1 MDAEFCRHLPHK
13 TTNEFRLQCDC
24 GLVSQQHC
32 CECRKLVDTTKITE
46 CFKCCS
52 CELIICNR
60 CILDCTRKSKA
71 ARCDKC
77 AKANAFRFEAKLW
90 CVVMR
95 MFFVDNLNNVRV
107 DNHIIKTLFRSTKD
121 AIAAVPVVLQALHP
135 NSELVNQLVESTQ
148 FPLIIE
154 TQTKETFFSTDNFF
168 VKGFQLRVEIQVKLM
183 ISDAEEEALPSQMK
197 TS

>member
-1 MDAEFCRHLPHK
+1 M
-13 TTNEFRLQCDC
+13 
-24 GLVSQQHC
+24 
-32 CECRKLVDTTKITE
+32 
-46 CFKCCS
+46 
-52 CELIICNR
+52 
-60 CILDCTRKSKA
+60 LDCTRKSKA

-77 AKANAFRFEAKLW
+77 AKANAFRFDAKLW

-135 NSELVNQLVESTQ
+135 NSELVDQLIEGTQ

-154 TQTKETFFSTDNFF
+154 THNKETFYTTNNFF
-168 VKGFQLRVEIQVKLM
+168 VRGFQLRVELQVKLM
-183 ISDAEEEALPSQMK
+183 IADAEEEPLPSQMK